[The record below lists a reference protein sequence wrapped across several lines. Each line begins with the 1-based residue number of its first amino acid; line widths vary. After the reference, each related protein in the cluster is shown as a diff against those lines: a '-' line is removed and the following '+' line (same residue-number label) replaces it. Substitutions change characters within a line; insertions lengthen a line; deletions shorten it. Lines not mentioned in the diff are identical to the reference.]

1 MVPCNCILI
10 LRNMYYQNGK
20 RLDIVT
26 SSNYSRQVAKL
37 KINAVWSLGH
47 AILLLLEMLTAI

>member
-1 MVPCNCILI
+1 
-10 LRNMYYQNGK
+10 MYYKNGK